1 MSNIKVDNLVNSSGK
16 VVSVD
21 DVAKAVSTN
30 THINDDSTGADK
42 LSLQK
47 TKDVVN
53 NFPSNVS
60 PLALIQAMALCF

>member
-1 MSNIKVDNLVNSSGK
+1 MSNIKVDNLTNSSNK
-16 VVSVD
+16 TVSVD
-21 DVAKAVSTN
+21 DLTKAVATN
-30 THINDDSTGADK
+30 SHINDDSTGADK

-47 TKDVVN
+47 TKDLVN